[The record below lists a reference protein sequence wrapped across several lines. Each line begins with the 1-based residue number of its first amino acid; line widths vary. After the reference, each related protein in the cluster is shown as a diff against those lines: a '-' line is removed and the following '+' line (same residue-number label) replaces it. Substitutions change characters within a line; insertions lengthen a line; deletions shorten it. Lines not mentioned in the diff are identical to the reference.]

1 MRKLLVVTLI
11 FFGGCTSSVTEKTD
25 TDSTGSDTITSAPT
39 PVKSNPQG
47 CYAWQSGK
55 DSAALNLQVAGEK
68 VSGTLSY
75 NLFEK
80 DKNRGTIN
88 GNIKDDL
95 IIADYTFQA
104 EGMTSVREVVFKI
117 DGENL
122 VEGMGDI
129 DVDGDTA
136 RFKNKTELEFNTDRP
151 FIKTACE

>member
-1 MRKLLVVTLI
+1 MRKLLAVTLI
-11 FFGGCTSSVTEKTD
+11 FIGGCTSSVTEKTD
-25 TDSTGSDTITSAPT
+25 NNSADPAATTIAPT
-39 PVKSNPQG
+39 SVKGNPEG

-55 DSAALNLQVAGEK
+55 DSAVLNLQVAGEK

-80 DKNRGTIN
+80 DKNKGAIT

-117 DGENL
+117 DGGNL

>member
-1 MRKLLVVTLI
+1 MIRLLAFSMFLI
-11 FFGGCTSSVTEKTD
+11 GGCTSSITETTD
-25 TDSTGSDTITSAPT
+25 TDSADSVSTTA
-39 PVKSNPQG
+39 PVKSSPQG

-55 DSAALNLQVAGEK
+55 DSAALNLQVAGGQI
-68 VSGTLSY
+68 SGTLSY

-80 DKNRGTIN
+80 DKNKGTIT

-95 IIADYTFQA
+95 IIADYTFQS

-122 VEGMGDI
+122 IEGMGDI

-136 RFKNKTELEFNTDRP
+136 RFKSKTELEFNTDRP